1 MYSRGKQY
9 NLKIKGKEE
18 KKMKSYR
25 IEMMDKRSYN
35 EYMTGGYNYTVQ
47 HFEIE
52 AETAEKALVIA
63 KSNNP
68 DLIANENHILTVEE
82 LEAARKANEAKWEAR
97 CKAEE
102 EKKAKAKARKE
113 EREKAKAE
121 ELGLT
126 VEEYRA
132 KVKHEKKVHMAE
144 VEIERLKAELAKAER
159 YLENLKKG
167 LNK

>member
-1 MYSRGKQY
+1 
-9 NLKIKGKEE
+9 
-18 KKMKSYR
+18 MKTYR
-25 IEMMDKRSYN
+25 IEMMDTRSYN

-47 HFEIE
+47 HFEVE
-52 AETAEKALVIA
+52 AETAEEALAIA
-63 KSNNP
+63 KNNNP
-68 DLIANENHILTVEE
+68 NLIANESYVRTVEE
-82 LEAARKANEAKWEAR
+82 LEAARKASEAKWEAR

-132 KVKHEKKVHMAE
+132 KVKYEKKVHRAEAE
-144 VEIERLKAELAKAER
+144 VERLKAELIKAER
-159 YLENLKKG
+159 YLENLIIGVDK
-167 LNK
+167 

>member
-1 MYSRGKQY
+1 
-9 NLKIKGKEE
+9 
-18 KKMKSYR
+18 MKAYR
-25 IEMMDKRSYN
+25 IEMMDTRSYN

-47 HFEIE
+47 YFEIE
-52 AETAEKALVIA
+52 AETAEEALAIA

-68 DLIANENHILTVEE
+68 NLVANEGYIRTVEE
-82 LEAARKANEAKWEAR
+82 LEAARKASEAEWEAR

-132 KVKHEKKVHMAE
+132 KVKHEKKVRAAEAE
-144 VEIERLKAELAKAER
+144 VERLKAELAKAEK

-167 LNK
+167 LDK

>member
-1 MYSRGKQY
+1 M
-9 NLKIKGKEE
+9 KI
-18 KKMKSYR
+18 YR

-113 EREKAKAE
+113 EREKAKAG

-126 VEEYRA
+126 VEEYKA
-132 KVKHEKKVHMAE
+132 KVKHEKRVHRAEAE
-144 VEIERLKAELAKAER
+144 VERLKVELAKAER

>member
-1 MYSRGKQY
+1 M
-9 NLKIKGKEE
+9 NT
-18 KKMKSYR
+18 YR
-25 IEMMDKRSYN
+25 IEMMDTRSYN
-35 EYMTGGYNYTVQ
+35 EYMTGGYNYTIQ
-47 HFEIE
+47 RFDIE
-52 AETAEKALVIA
+52 AENAEEALAIA
-63 KSNNP
+63 KSNHP
-68 DLIANENHILTVEE
+68 GLIANEGYIRTVEE
-82 LEAARKANEAKWEAR
+82 LEAARKTSEAEWEAR

-132 KVKHEKKVHMAE
+132 KVKHEKKVRMAE
-144 VEIERLKAELAKAER
+144 AEVERLKAELAKAEK

-167 LNK
+167 LDK

>member
-1 MYSRGKQY
+1 M
-9 NLKIKGKEE
+9 NT
-18 KKMKSYR
+18 YR
-25 IEMMDKRSYN
+25 IEMMDRRSYN

-102 EKKAKAKARKE
+102 EKKAKAKARRE
-113 EREKAKAE
+113 EREKVKAE

-132 KVKHEKKVHMAE
+132 KVKHEKRVHMAE